1 MSSSRSVRSA
11 PSVPLRGAPG
21 GLFTPSRAAGALL
34 GAALGTVWLRLVPG
48 GDGRIYAVVG
58 AGAMI
63 AATTQGPISALVIM
77 MELTGQARL
86 FALPTLVAIVVAT
99 ATARTIEARLTDE
112 EVAERVRR
120 REAPFTSSG

>member
-1 MSSSRSVRSA
+1 
-11 PSVPLRGAPG
+11 
-21 GLFTPSRAAGALL
+21 
-34 GAALGTVWLRLVPG
+34 
-48 GDGRIYAVVG
+48 
-58 AGAMI
+58 MI